1 VFLLVLVYPGCPG
14 RVCVCV
20 CMRACVC
27 ACVRACVC
35 NYWHYYVELG
45 LCISWRLSIYLF
57 VCPSC
62 HRRPQCGPAS
72 RDIDQ
77 LLCDTQQCGMQ
88 QANVD
93 SSALSAYIVVEHKY
107 VFSCSKR
114 DTACFSGDV

>member
-1 VFLLVLVYPGCPG
+1 MFLLVLVYPGCPG

-20 CMRACVC
+20 CVRVRVHVRVRVRVCVIIG
-27 ACVRACVC
+27 ATM
-35 NYWHYYVELG
+35 
-45 LCISWRLSIYLF
+45 WRLSIYLF

-93 SSALSAYIVVEHKY
+93 SSALSAYIVVEHKC

-114 DTACFSGDV
+114 DTACFSGNV